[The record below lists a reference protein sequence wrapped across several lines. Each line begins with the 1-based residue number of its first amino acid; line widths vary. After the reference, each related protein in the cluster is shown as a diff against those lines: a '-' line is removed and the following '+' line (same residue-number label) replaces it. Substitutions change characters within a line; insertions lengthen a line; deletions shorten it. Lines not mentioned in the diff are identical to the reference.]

1 MKKVYLLPNLFT
13 TASLFCGM
21 LAVTRIFEDQPASL
35 NEACWLILLS
45 AILDGLDGKIARLTR
60 SESAFGVNYDSLS
73 DLVAFGVAP
82 AALIFN
88 ILSDEGSMKVAS
100 GVTTLYTICGALRL
114 ARFNVQHTRE
124 EKKAFT
130 GLPIPA
136 AAGTVVA
143 AFLVYTRFDP
153 VSEVPAKVLP
163 FLMVILSCLMVSK
176 IPYPSLKSMDIER
189 RKPFDYLVSIIL
201 LLCITLALWHYRDCL
216 LLLGFMSYVG
226 YGVGRASYV
235 LVRHPHR
242 EGAERATEP
251 ERETHKVV
259 PLGR

>member
-1 MKKVYLLPNLFT
+1 VKKVYLLPNLFT

-35 NEACWLILLS
+35 NEACWLILLA

-82 AALIFN
+82 AALMFSV
-88 ILSDEGSMKVAS
+88 LSDEGSMKVAS

-143 AFLVYTRFDP
+143 AYLVYNRFDP

-163 FLMVILSCLMVSK
+163 FLIVILSCLMVSK
-176 IPYPSLKSMDIER
+176 ISYPSLKNIDIER

-201 LLCITLALWHYRDCL
+201 ALCIVLALWHYRDCL
-216 LLLGFMSYVG
+216 ILLGFTAYVSYG
-226 YGVGRASYV
+226 AGRAC
-235 LVRHPHR
+235 LALFRPRHEESAQGASEQ
-242 EGAERATEP
+242 EG
-251 ERETHKVV
+251 ETHKVV